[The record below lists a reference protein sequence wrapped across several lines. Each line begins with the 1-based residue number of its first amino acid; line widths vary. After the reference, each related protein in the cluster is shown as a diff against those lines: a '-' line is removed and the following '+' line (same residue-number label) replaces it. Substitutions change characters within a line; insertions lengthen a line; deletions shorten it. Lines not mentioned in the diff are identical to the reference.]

1 MRVLLDTHVF
11 LWLAAGSERLS
22 PRAARLL
29 EDPDHELLLSPASAY
44 EIGVKVARGR
54 LELPDDPGTYVLTR
68 VAVLGLQE
76 LPVSVAHALAAAGLP
91 RYHADPWDR
100 LLVAQ
105 ARSEAIPILTA
116 DPLMTRYDVETI
128 W

>member
-1 MRVLLDTHVF
+1 MRVLLDTLVF
-11 LWLAAGSERLS
+11 GGFAAGRPRLS

-29 EDPDHELLLSPASAY
+29 EDPDQELLLSPASAY

-54 LELPDDPGTYVLTR
+54 LELPDDPGTYVVTR
-68 VAVLGLQE
+68 AAVLGLHE
-76 LPVSVAHALAAAGLP
+76 LPLSVAHALAAAGLP

-105 ARSEAIPILTA
+105 ARSEAIPIMTA
-116 DPLMTRYDVETI
+116 DPLVTRYDVETI